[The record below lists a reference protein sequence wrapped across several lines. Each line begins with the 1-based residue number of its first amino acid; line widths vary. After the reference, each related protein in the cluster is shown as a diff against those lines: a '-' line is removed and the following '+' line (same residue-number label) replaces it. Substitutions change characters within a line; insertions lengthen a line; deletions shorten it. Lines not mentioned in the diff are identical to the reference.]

1 MSDVRCQMSRDLAA
15 PSRPSSQSQTRRSSG
30 VRYQTAISLSKRG
43 TVMYERPATPEPH
56 LELQSNS
63 QGAPQAFP
71 TSDIWLP

>member
-1 MSDVRCQMSRDLAA
+1 MSDVRCRVMAA
-15 PSRPSSQSQTRRSSG
+15 PSRPEFAEPNSEKSG
-30 VRYQTAISLSKRG
+30 VRYESSVVSYQLSKRG
-43 TVMYERPATPEPH
+43 TAMYERPATPEPH